1 MSGTINPL
9 TPLVPQEKE
18 IQSEQVSKSSDD
30 RDLRALL
37 MTTTPGNFWAHC
49 EAHGFVVMTTV
60 SFVFGTG
67 FDIDVKEQKECFL

>member
-1 MSGTINPL
+1 
-9 TPLVPQEKE
+9 
-18 IQSEQVSKSSDD
+18 
-30 RDLRALL
+30 